1 MIHNVQYGG
10 RGDYRELKKASEIAQ
25 NANISI
31 ANAYQL
37 KTGKT
42 LEELLNM
49 MGEETWLNSQQAVEL
64 GLADGVM
71 FQENSETPKLV
82 ASTGGMLAQA
92 TLDKVRG
99 LKDTN
104 GKQSILEVSL
114 SAEQIQSVV
123 EDTIAKFKNEVIVDG
138 KTLNQHIAEQEKESE
153 ESEVNGLK
161 RFLF

>member
-1 MIHNVQYGG
+1 
-10 RGDYRELKKASEIAQ
+10 
-25 NANISI
+25 
-31 ANAYQL
+31 
-37 KTGKT
+37 
-42 LEELLNM
+42 

-153 ESEVNGLK
+153 ESEVNGLE
-161 RFLF
+161 RFLFNTKNRRNKL

>member
-1 MIHNVQYGG
+1 
-10 RGDYRELKKASEIAQ
+10 
-25 NANISI
+25 
-31 ANAYQL
+31 
-37 KTGKT
+37 
-42 LEELLNM
+42 M

-104 GKQSILEVSL
+104 GTQSILEVSV
-114 SAEQIQSVV
+114 SAEQIQSIV
-123 EDTIAKFKNEVIVDG
+123 EDTIAKLKNEVILDG

-153 ESEVNGLK
+153 ESEESEVNGLK

>member
-1 MIHNVQYGG
+1 M
-10 RGDYRELKKASEIAQ
+10 AQ

-104 GKQSILEVSL
+104 GTQSILEVSV
-114 SAEQIQSVV
+114 SAEQIQSIV
-123 EDTIAKFKNEVIVDG
+123 EDTIAKLKNEVILDG

-153 ESEVNGLK
+153 ESEESEVNGLK

>member
-1 MIHNVQYGG
+1 
-10 RGDYRELKKASEIAQ
+10 
-25 NANISI
+25 
-31 ANAYQL
+31 
-37 KTGKT
+37 
-42 LEELLNM
+42 
-49 MGEETWLNSQQAVEL
+49 EETWLNSQQAVEL

-153 ESEVNGLK
+153 ESEVNGLE

>member
-1 MIHNVQYGG
+1 
-10 RGDYRELKKASEIAQ
+10 EIAQ

>member
-1 MIHNVQYGG
+1 M
-10 RGDYRELKKASEIAQ
+10 
-25 NANISI
+25 
-31 ANAYQL
+31 
-37 KTGKT
+37 
-42 LEELLNM
+42 LNM

-104 GKQSILEVSL
+104 GTQSILEVSV
-114 SAEQIQSVV
+114 SAEQIQSIV
-123 EDTIAKFKNEVIVDG
+123 EDTIAKLKNEVILDG

-153 ESEVNGLK
+153 ESEESEVNGLK